1 MHGPATRKEDPMTI
15 ERSLLASI
23 AITEFAGLLG
33 VPPTRDAL
41 KSGWY
46 DSLLKPAFAPP
57 EYVYGPAWTLL
68 YGLQGYAL
76 RELWRRRDTPE
87 GRLALLAFASQ
98 LALNV
103 AWSKVFFGRRST
115 RGGLV
120 AAIALLAAV
129 VWTVERSR
137 KVSPGATAAMLP
149 NAAWVGFATALTGAI
164 DHLEHGGRRLEGR
177 RGRVTP
183 APSLPGA

>member
-1 MHGPATRKEDPMTI
+1 MTI
-15 ERSLLASI
+15 ERGLLASI
-23 AITEFAGLLG
+23 GLTEIAGLLG
-33 VPPTRDAL
+33 VPDTRDAM

-46 DSLLKPAFAPP
+46 DGLRKPSFAPP

-76 RELWRRRDTPE
+76 RELWQRRDTPD
-87 GRLALLAFASQ
+87 GRRALIAFGTQ

-120 AAIALLAAV
+120 AAVALFAAV
-129 VWTVERSR
+129 VWTIERSR
-137 KVSPGATAAMLP
+137 RVSTGAAAAMVP
-149 NAAWVGFATALTGAI
+149 NAAWVGFATVLTGAI
-164 DHLEHGGRRLEGR
+164 DYLEHGGRAIESQ
-177 RGRVTP
+177 RGRI
-183 APSLPGA
+183 AGPSFPG